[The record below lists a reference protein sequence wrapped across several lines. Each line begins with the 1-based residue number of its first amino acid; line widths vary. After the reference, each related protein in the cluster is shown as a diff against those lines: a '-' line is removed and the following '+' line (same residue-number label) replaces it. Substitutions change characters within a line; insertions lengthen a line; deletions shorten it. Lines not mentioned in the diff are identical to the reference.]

1 MLLSDEN
8 ANSNHQTSSKFKTN
22 NSNKA
27 LPQFSN
33 LKIAD
38 FGMSSIIENGNDSL
52 K

>member
-1 MLLSDEN
+1 MLLSDEK
-8 ANSNHQTSSKFKTN
+8 AQSSKNILSKINDTIPSSLSQRYN
-22 NSNKA
+22 
-27 LPQFSN
+27 N